1 MSYDVPSCIRCWGP
15 RNGGVGMI
23 CNACRTIETLEKM
36 QQSSAVVTPSPT
48 REVVLNRQ
56 ERLEE
61 LKEIYEAQQMYSLL
75 KLMQAEAEK
84 DPNYKRPEP
93 KPEPKVDLFDAAGT
107 VFGAII
113 MILFFGWLLF
123 F

>member
-1 MSYDVPSCIRCWGP
+1 
-15 RNGGVGMI
+15 MI

-56 ERLEE
+56 EQLEE

-75 KLMQAEAEK
+75 KLMQAEAEAEK